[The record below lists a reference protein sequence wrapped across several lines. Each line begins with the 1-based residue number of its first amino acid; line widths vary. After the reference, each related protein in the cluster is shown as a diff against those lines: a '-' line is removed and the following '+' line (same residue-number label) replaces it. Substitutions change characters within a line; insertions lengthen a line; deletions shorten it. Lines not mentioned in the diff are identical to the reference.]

1 MGSAEGH
8 FTLNDSFFLLSP
20 IVLLFYT
27 GDGFL
32 LNVIC
37 QTLVLSFVCPRLHNG
52 TGDYE
57 NWWHSPGN
65 NINLGRSPEVLA
77 CVVTASLRQRGVM
90 AAESRGVAE
99 RGEDGGGQM
108 DEVITRISEHEGGA
122 MQCCHHRANSWR
134 LKPPSTAG

>member
-1 MGSAEGH
+1 MGSAEGR
-8 FTLNDSFFLLSP
+8 FTLNDSFFFFPP
-20 IVLLFYT
+20 IELLFHT

-32 LNVIC
+32 LNIIC
-37 QTLVLSFVCPRLHNG
+37 QTLVLSFVRPRLHNG
-52 TGDYE
+52 TEDYE
-57 NWWHSPGN
+57 NWLRSSGN
-65 NINLGRSPEVLA
+65 NINLGRSREVLA
-77 CVVTASLRQRGVM
+77 GVVTASPRQRGVM

-99 RGEDGGGQM
+99 RRRAGGQM